1 MVKKVNSSR
10 TLPTN
15 EGSMNGINTII
26 GKNETFLDRNAKLI
40 PSDETTTA
48 ITNMNWIAGHHTV
61 STVNDLYN
69 IPDFILS
76 QECYGSNVGDG
87 NDALG
92 QLWYVD
98 NKSIVDTN
106 NKPIEGAI
114 YMLVNWKERGNA
126 KGWSKTNIK
135 PLISTSGEINV
146 SYFNTNKE
154 HNLLDT
160 YTKWISSVT
169 IYGDGTYTYTADGI
183 HLNKSTSTKTY
194 TSEESNTTF
203 DVIDS
208 INYNPTKENPF
219 QVSYN
224 VKTVKV
230 LSQNHH
236 SSTYS
241 WDSNPIDLG
250 TAGIFTDNGTG
261 RPDAS
266 LGSNISD
273 LEEDHVWLLKTDDNY
288 SNTNNN
294 HQLSRIITGVGISST
309 GELSYTYA
317 FPRNWIHGMSS
328 YSGKDYTYIS
338 YAQNGKYNA
347 TYLNPASDTNQ
358 GPLSAADYKL
368 MHDHTLDIEERLE
381 PQKEMNVPTGKMI
394 YNIEVWD
401 TDIKNKLA
409 TYTSIND
416 LNSKSSIIVEQ
427 GTYVKASGI
436 YPSFLPEV
444 FNPME
449 ISSTSG
455 NWDNASIVSNPL
467 PTELPNG
474 QFKWNVDNS
483 VGNGPKS
490 INKYF
495 IKNHGKSD
503 IWIDTTYTLKQSVA
517 GIKVYGKKCLVSE
530 NGGLVR
536 KTTDNVKATV
546 ETSLTINIGYGICKW
561 YGVCKQDPKALGE
574 NITEFIKSI
583 SSDTNHVN
591 KDSNE
596 TLELTI
602 SNTKYIHTSS
612 EYPYFIYVYPQAF
625 GEIGEIGSGKQDAT
639 MWFNTINNT
648 VKPVR
653 VKIQSEI
660 TKYIDDYYLIY
671 ALGVNSLNTTPSLN
685 FIKKK
690 D

>member
-1 MVKKVNSSR
+1 MGQWPSSNYLDLCKEQSNIAQTR
-10 TLPTN
+10 FSTANFTN
-15 EGSMNGINTII
+15 EKAFAFTNTLKIS
-26 GKNETFLDRNAKLI
+26 GQKTVKSKDDLQYI
-40 PSDETTTA
+40 PA
-48 ITNMNWIAGHHTV
+48 A
-61 STVNDLYN
+61 
-69 IPDFILS
+69 ILS
-76 QECYGSNVGDG
+76 AQIDNYNSYPEDKKKTLKVVLDGS
-87 NDALG
+87 DALG
-92 QLWYVD
+92 QIWWVQDDKCFYQLVKWGKNPPTD
-98 NKSIVDTN
+98 NVW
-106 NKPIEGAI
+106 A
-114 YMLVNWKERGNA
+114 
-126 KGWSKTNIK
+126 KTNIK
-135 PLISTSGEINV
+135 ST
-146 SYFNTNKE
+146 
-154 HNLLDT
+154 L
-160 YTKWISSVT
+160 SV
-169 IYGDGTYTYTADGI
+169 GDGTSTDVDINTINKNNSWVTSVILKGDGTATYTHDGLHLKKTTSTYTYS
-183 HLNKSTSTKTY
+183 NNSNTSTF
-194 TSEESNTTF
+194 E
-203 DVIDS
+203 VIDK
-208 INYNPTKENPF
+208 INYDPSSANPH
-219 QVSYN
+219 QLSYN

-236 SSTYS
+236 SNTYS

-261 RPDAS
+261 RPDTS

-273 LEEDHVWLLKTDDNY
+273 LEEDHVWMLKTDDNY
-288 SNTNNN
+288 SKTNNN
-294 HQLSRIITGVGISST
+294 HQLSRIITGVGLSST

-328 YSGKDYTYIS
+328 YSGKDYTYIG

-381 PQKEMNVPTGKMI
+381 PQKEMNVPMGKME

-401 TDIKNKLA
+401 TSIKNKLA

-416 LNSKSSIIVEQ
+416 LSSKSSIIVEQ

-436 YPSFLPEV
+436 YPSFLPEL
-444 FNPME
+444 FNPMK
-449 ISSTSG
+449 ISSTDGSWG
-455 NWDNASIVSNPL
+455 GASIVSNPL
-467 PTELPNG
+467 PTRLPND
-474 QFKWNVDNS
+474 QFKWNVDNPN
-483 VGNGPKS
+483 GNGPKS
-490 INKYF
+490 INKHF

-503 IWIDTTYTLKQSVA
+503 IWIDTTYILKQNAV

-536 KTTDNVKATV
+536 KTTNNVKVTV
-546 ETSLTINIGYGICKW
+546 ETSLTINIRYGVCRW
-561 YGVCKQDPKALGE
+561 YGVCKQDPKTLGE
-574 NITEFIKSI
+574 NITEFIKNI

-653 VKIQSEI
+653 VKIQSER
-660 TKYIDDYYLIY
+660 TKYTDDYYLIY

-690 D
+690 N